1 MTIDKELI
9 TLWLR
14 EMVRIN
20 SVNPVL
26 AEGGVGESVIADW
39 LVKVCTDLGYE
50 VQIQETAPGRPNVI
64 ARRRGTGRGRSIL
77 LTGHTDTVSVENME
91 GDPFDGRVENGRL
104 YGRGSVDMKG
114 GLATIL
120 GAAAALRDQ
129 TLAGDVFLGFV
140 TDEEYASIGMDALVR
155 LIHPDAAILTEPTED
170 DIVLAHKGFAWLT
183 LTTQG
188 RAAHGS
194 LYERGVDAI
203 THMGR
208 LLNALEQMER
218 EVFPKHEH
226 PLVGRASAHA
236 SMIMG
241 GLGLS
246 TYPDRCRLEIEHR
259 LLPDQSGED
268 AIALWED
275 VIARLNAA
283 DPDFN
288 ASVEVDFTR
297 PGYEVSQSAPIVQ
310 TLASAYRKVTHDE
323 PTFSGMFAWLDSA
336 ILGRAGIPTA
346 IYGPRGEGMH
356 SAVEYVELESVFR
369 CAEVIAEAVTAW
381 TSASR

>member
-1 MTIDKELI
+1 MTIDRELI

-14 EMVRIN
+14 EMVQIN

-26 AEGGVGESVIADW
+26 AEGGVGESVIAEW
-39 LVKVCTDLGYE
+39 LVKMCHDLGFE
-50 VQIQETAPGRPNVI
+50 VQLQQTAPGRPNVI
-64 ARRRGTGRGRSIL
+64 ARRRGSGGGRSIL

-91 GDPFDGRVENGRL
+91 GDPFDGRVEEGRL

-114 GLATIL
+114 GLAVIL

-129 TLAGDVFLGFV
+129 PLAGDLWLGFV

-155 LIHPDAAILTEPTED
+155 LIQPDAAILTEPTADE
-170 DIVLAHKGFAWLT
+170 IVLAHKGFAWLT
-183 LTTQG
+183 LTTVG
-188 RAAHGS
+188 KAAHGS

-203 THMGR
+203 VHMGR

-218 EVFPKHEH
+218 EVFPKREH

-246 TYPDRCRLEIEHR
+246 TYPDRCRVEIEHR
-259 LLPDQSGED
+259 LLPDEPVE
-268 AIALWED
+268 AVIALWEGE
-275 VIARLNAA
+275 IARLSAA

-310 TLASAYRKVTHDE
+310 TLRDAYRKVTQDE
-323 PTFSGMFAWLDSA
+323 PNFSGMFAWLDSA
-336 ILGRAGIPTA
+336 ILGRAGIPTV
-346 IYGPRGEGMH
+346 IYGPGGEGMH
-356 SAVEYVELESVFR
+356 AAVEYVELESVFR
-369 CAEVIAEAVTAW
+369 CAEVIAEAVTRW
-381 TSASR
+381 SSA